1 MIILVSSLIF
11 LGLLFSFLVYAPPT
25 PHNVAGRVFTDSGNG
40 VQNGIPVRINNTNQS
55 TIDETQVFA
64 PPIPQLRGSY
74 SLTVTGEDGDTIIGY
89 AWNES
94 HYGTNTT
101 NLSSTTTSLNIVI
114 ETLRPSELNVTILLP
129 LNGSTFEAGDI
140 FNVSANISNIG
151 GQAGLQCNATLFS
164 SNGVIV
170 DVTNDQNA
178 TNQLNTLIV
187 GGHAT
192 TFWNLSTTLDG
203 ISNLTVKAECSTDG
217 INFYHLDER
226 HINVSVQDTIV
237 PNVTLISPENNS
249 IVNTGLND
257 LATALFLYN
266 VSDASPVKNCSLLLN
281 NQINATNRSVAQNVP
296 QQFKP
301 DLPAGSYNWSVR
313 CVDNS
318 SAENTFTTG
327 FRNITVLGNLAPIIR
342 DVAIRNP
349 LDLTLGGDII
359 VTCNA
364 TIEEPNNI
372 TDIANVNATF
382 FQESIGHLAVD
393 DRNDHYTNTS
403 CISVGNSTFEA
414 NYTCSFGVTYFA
426 NNGTWKCN
434 LTVEDNREAVSD
446 ANISTLINELL
457 AIEITPSIL
466 DYGQLL
472 TTNITQNDTN
482 LTVTNLG
489 NVDFN
494 ITVDGYG
501 VEDGDGLAM
510 NCTKGT
516 IPLSNQ
522 RYATNISTSF
532 AEMTSLSDT
541 PTPVFNFTLP
551 QRLDDNQFDASRN
564 NTYWKLEVPSGI
576 RGICNGTIVFRTVV
590 TS

>member
-1 MIILVSSLIF
+1 MILAVSLLIF
-11 LGLLFSFLVYAPPT
+11 SALFFSFLVGAPPT

-114 ETLRPSELNVTILLP
+114 ETVRPSELNVTIILP
-129 LNGSTFEAGDI
+129 SNDSSFEAGDL

-151 GQAGLQCNATLFS
+151 GQAGLQCNATLTV
-164 SNGVIV
+164 SNGIIV
-170 DVTNDQNA
+170 NVTDDQNT
-178 TNQLNTLIV
+178 TNQLNTILA
-187 GGHAT
+187 GSHAT
-192 TFWNLSTTLDG
+192 TFWNMSTTLDG
-203 ISNLTVKAECSTDG
+203 VSNITVSAQCSSDG
-217 INFYHLDER
+217 INFERLDEQ
-226 HINVSVQDTIV
+226 HINVSVQDTIP
-237 PNVTLISPENNS
+237 PNVSLISPENNS
-249 IVNTGLND
+249 IVNTGLNN
-257 LATALFLYN
+257 LATVLFRYN
-266 VSDASPVKNCSLLLN
+266 VSDASPIKNCSLLLN
-281 NQINATNRSVAQNVP
+281 NEINATNTSVQQNIP
-296 QQFKP
+296 QSFKP
-301 DLPAGSYNWSVR
+301 NLPAGTFNWSVR

-318 SAENTFTTG
+318 SQMNEFTTG

-342 DVAIRNP
+342 DVTIRNP

-359 VTCNA
+359 VFCNA
-364 TIEEPNNI
+364 TVEEPNNI

-382 FQESIGHLAVD
+382 FQESTGHLAPD
-393 DRNDHYTNTS
+393 DNNDHYTNTS

-414 NYTCSFGVTYFA
+414 NYTCSFGTTYYA

-434 LTVEDNREAVSD
+434 ITVEDNREAVSD
-446 ANISTLINELL
+446 ANTSTIINELL
-457 AIEITPSIL
+457 AVEITPSIL
-466 DYGQLL
+466 DYGQLF
-472 TTNITQNDTN
+472 TTNITQNDSN

-489 NVDFN
+489 NIDFN
-494 ITVDGYG
+494 ISVDGYG

-522 RYATNISTSF
+522 RYATNVSTNF

-541 PTPVFNFTLP
+541 PTSITNFTLP
-551 QRLDDNQFDASRN
+551 QRIDDSQFDASRN
-564 NTYWKLEVPSGI
+564 NTYWKLEIPSGI
-576 RGICNGTIVFRTVV
+576 RGVCNGTIIFRTVV
-590 TS
+590 I